1 MNIDL
6 SVKGLEN
13 GFRLLV
19 PVALLGL
26 LFLLNVTALPL
37 PIVGPVKPA
46 LILMAVYYW
55 SIYRP
60 TLMPPFLCF
69 LIGLTLDIVSYL
81 PLGVNAI
88 VFTLVQLIVRDQR
101 KFLMGQAYIT
111 IWAVFAFV
119 AFGATMVQ
127 WLLYGWVNGHLAPA
141 IPVLISVAAT
151 ILLFPVIT
159 LFLILTHRILP
170 EPSKKAY

>member
-1 MNIDL
+1 MNIDI
-6 SVKGLEN
+6 SAKGIEN

-19 PVALLGL
+19 PVGLLAL
-26 LFLLNVTALPL
+26 LFLLSVTALPL
-37 PIVGPVKPA
+37 PKVGPVKPA

-60 TLMPPFLCF
+60 TLMPPSLCF
-69 LIGLTLDIVSYL
+69 LIGLTLDILSFL

-119 AFGATMVQ
+119 AFGSSTLQ
-127 WLLYGWVNGHLAPA
+127 WLLYGWVNDQLAPA
-141 IPVLISVAAT
+141 LPVLISVAAT
-151 ILLFPVIT
+151 VLLFPVVTI
-159 LFLILTHRILP
+159 FLILTHRILP